1 MTEWYYQAMGSVVGP
16 IAWDEL
22 REKADRE
29 EISEGTPVREG
40 PDGPWR
46 PASHVDG
53 LIEEP
58 VGKADL
64 QALEAGDEA
73 AAGADAEARTS
84 AEGADAQSPVVR
96 RSPLTLRPCADCGK
110 MVSRQART
118 CPECGRSFRGLTF
131 EVPYAGEHPVPVW
144 VFFALLAAAFVLASP
159 VLVHRLVLTVASTTP
174 EAGEMAAQLAI
185 VVAGCYVVS
194 MLVCAAVGGA
204 VGAPRMAYFTG
215 LLLGLF
221 FGPLGVFAAFA
232 IDKRPRCPNCL
243 ARLNGLAREC
253 PACHSSLT
261 WVLIRRWY

>member
-1 MTEWYYQAMGSVVGP
+1 MTEWYYQAMGSVLGP

-22 REKADRE
+22 REKADRG
-29 EISEGTPVREG
+29 EIGEGSLVRQG
-40 PDGPWR
+40 PDGSWR
-46 PASHVDG
+46 PASQVEG

-58 VGKADL
+58 VGHADL
-64 QALEAGDEA
+64 QALEASGEA
-73 AAGADAEARTS
+73 AAGADSEAGLS
-84 AEGADAQSPVVR
+84 EAGAEGPVVR

-110 MVSRQART
+110 MVSRHART
-118 CPECGRSFRGLTF
+118 CPECGRSFRGYTF

-144 VFFALLAAAFVLASP
+144 VFFALLAAAFILASP
-159 VLVHRLVLTVASTTP
+159 VVAHQLVFTVASATP
-174 EAGEMAAQLAI
+174 EAGDMADQLAI